1 VPAPPR
7 AVTPAVWGALVT
19 VYILWGSTY
28 LAIREAIDTMPPFL
42 MASVRFLVAGGLLYA
57 VAVGRGDRVGDR
69 PRWPQWRSA
78 IVVGGLLLVGGNGG
92 VVWSEQHIPSG
103 VTALLVATIPLWM
116 VVIGVAGFGE
126 RVRVQEAVGVAIGFA
141 GIVLLVAGSP
151 STNGTGH
158 LDLAGAGA
166 ALFAALCWATGSLYS
181 RRAPLPSRPLV
192 STAMQMLAGGALL
205 AVVGVAS
212 GELSDVHLSRI
223 SLSSTLGLAYLIVFG
238 SLVAFSAYVWL
249 LRNARISLIATYAYV
264 NPIVAVFLGWAF
276 LSEPIRGVTLLAGAV
291 IVVAVA
297 LIVSAR
303 RPPSAA
309 RTPVGTAHQPDARV
323 VPAPAA
329 SRAAASDDGAAD
341 DDDAA

>member
-1 VPAPPR
+1 
-7 AVTPAVWGALVT
+7 VWGALVT

-205 AVVGVAS
+205 VVVGVAS
-212 GELSDVHLSRI
+212 GELSDVQLARI
-223 SLSSTLGLAYLIVFG
+223 SLGSILGLAYLIVFG

-276 LSEPIRGVTLLAGAV
+276 LSEPIRGSPCWPG
-291 IVVAVA
+291 
-297 LIVSAR
+297 
-303 RPPSAA
+303 P
-309 RTPVGTAHQPDARV
+309 
-323 VPAPAA
+323 
-329 SRAAASDDGAAD
+329 
-341 DDDAA
+341 

>member
-1 VPAPPR
+1 LRSGSAPAPPR

-57 VAVGRGDRVGDR
+57 VAVRRGDREGDR
-69 PRWPQWRSA
+69 PRWPQWRAA

-103 VTALLVATIPLWM
+103 VTALLVATIPLWV
-116 VVIGVAGFGE
+116 VVIGFAVFGE
-126 RVRVQEAVGVAIGFA
+126 RVRAQETAGVGIGFA

-151 STNGTGH
+151 STTGTGH

-181 RRAPLPSRPLV
+181 RRAPLPGRPLV

-212 GELSDVHLSRI
+212 GELADVHLSRI
-223 SLSSTLGLAYLIVFG
+223 SLSSILGLAYLIVFG

-249 LRNARISLIATYAYV
+249 LRNARISLVATYAYV
-264 NPIVAVFLGWAF
+264 NPIVAVFLGRVF
-276 LSEPIRGVTLLAGAV
+276 LSEPITGSTLIAGAV
-291 IVVAVA
+291 IVFAVA
-297 LIVSAR
+297 MIVSAR
-303 RPPSAA
+303 RPSASK
-309 RTPVGTAHQPDARV
+309 PG
-323 VPAPAA
+323 
-329 SRAAASDDGAAD
+329 RAAVPEEPVSS
-341 DDDAA
+341 DAA